1 MPQRILG
8 NIYILSI
15 APINACQDLRA
26 DFGVT
31 HVVSV
36 VPGPLPRHLQTYQHL
51 QVEITD
57 EPGSNLL
64 EHLPRILAF
73 IEDALHA
80 LQPESRK
87 HSCTVLVHCAQG
99 ESRSVAVVVAY
110 LMRKYRLNYGQAF
123 HAVKRK
129 VPGAEP
135 NAGFVQQLLLFAEMG
150 CTVDA
155 AHTLYKEFVARE
167 SLRRDPTGALLRQLW
182 QSRGEGEA
190 ETGEM
195 KEEKEQ
201 NQQLEEKKKEEKGE
215 EGETEEKAKQDKR
228 EYGKTGEEIVISD
241 TNQLDAST
249 NKHDGAPFNLRCKRC
264 RAVLANNFD
273 IETHELPDVLSRQ
286 TQFVRTVPNLH
297 RIISAVDAA
306 RTCSHYFM
314 REPISWMG
322 VELNKQE
329 LEGKFFC
336 FKCDA
341 KVGGY
346 SWRGTRCS
354 CGKWMVPAILL
365 QSAKVDLMRPPRARD
380 T

>member
-64 EHLPRILAF
+64 EHLPRMLAF

-80 LQPESRK
+80 LRPESSK

-110 LMRKYRLNYGQAF
+110 LMRKYRLTYWQAL

-135 NAGFVQQLLLFAEMG
+135 NAGFVQQLLLFAKMG

-155 AHTLYKEFVARE
+155 AHTSYKEFVARE
-167 SLRRDPTGALLRQLW
+167 SLRRDPTGALL
-182 QSRGEGEA
+182 
-190 ETGEM
+190 
-195 KEEKEQ
+195 
-201 NQQLEEKKKEEKGE
+201 QQF
-215 EGETEEKAKQDKR
+215 
-228 EYGKTGEEIVISD
+228 D

-249 NKHDGAPFNLRCKRC
+249 KKHDGAPFNLRCKRC

-306 RTCSHYFM
+306 KTCSHYFM
-314 REPISWMG
+314 SEPISWMG

-354 CGKWMVPAILL
+354 CGKWMVPAIQL